1 MGRKTHNPSLTRKIA
16 RELKQGQSPEALLPV
31 VNSITDSYYSCL
43 SYFHLASS
51 GFKGAKQT
59 NNVFDLGFKNLR
71 KVSQPW
77 RRIELLGKITNILKK
92 VSDTNVKSLQYNRLL
107 SNLDKEKPSDSK
119 DFFVKHSKN
128 FPSTM
133 LNYMLQETTKLREH
147 EFAASKAVIRAWIN
161 KGKKDILLDHISEL
175 KSDIKVKLLGYTH
188 LQFHKQNEKVSPT
201 ALEVALEVQNAEKH
215 LDYLVRI
222 CSTSDDMEVLSK
234 RALGPDILLALAVR
248 ADRKGLTDYYSNTLL
263 KAKKAIDSL
272 PSSKEK
278 DRLLSKYEMAK
289 AGSSD
294 SSSKATG
301 PTSTFTFDLAE
312 KGNHTLGLFNTYGG
326 NWNHPHFKAVYKAS
340 KLCAAFDLD
349 LALIGFPA
357 ISSEKLVKEVNKEM
371 RVTRNDFLSELLSLE
386 RVLFFEKDIDE
397 SLAGKKVVTTSDPDT
412 NKTTLPREKLCMIM
426 GLGPKGLPKSYLN
439 KADYHFELTGLN
451 VAFETGT
458 AMGALSSELAQ
469 LS

>member
-16 RELKQGQSPEALLPV
+16 RDLKQGQSPEALLSV
-31 VNSITDSYYSCL
+31 VDSITDSYYSSL

-51 GFKGAKQT
+51 GFKRAKQT

-107 SNLDKEKPSDSK
+107 SNLDKEKSSDSK
-119 DFFVKHSKN
+119 DFFVKYSKN

-133 LNYMLQETTKLREH
+133 LNYMLQETAKLREH
-147 EFAASKAVIRAWIN
+147 EFAASKAVIRSWIN
-161 KGKKDILLDHISEL
+161 KGKKDILIDNISEL

-201 ALEVALEVQNAEKH
+201 ALEVALEAQNAEKH

-222 CSTSDDMEVLSK
+222 CSTSDDMEAISK
-234 RALGPDILLALAVR
+234 MELGPEILLAIAVR
-248 ADRKGLTDYYSNTLL
+248 ADRKGLTDYYDKNLL
-263 KAKKAIDSL
+263 KAKKGIDL
-272 PSSKEK
+272 LSSSNEK

-289 AGSSD
+289 AGSSGI
-294 SSSKATG
+294 SSKETG
-301 PTSTFTFDLAE
+301 SISTFTFDLAE

-349 LALIGFPA
+349 LALISFPA
-357 ISSEKLVKEVNKEM
+357 ISPEKLVKEVNKEM
-371 RVTRNDFLSELLSLE
+371 RVTRNDFLSELLSLG
-386 RVLFFEKDIDE
+386 RVLFFEEDIDE
-397 SLAGKKVVTTSDPDT
+397 LLAGRKVVTTSNPD
-412 NKTTLPREKLCMIM
+412 NDKTTLPSEKLCMVM
-426 GLGPKGLPKSYLN
+426 GLGPKGLPKSYVN
-439 KADYHFELTGLN
+439 KSDYHFELTGLN

-458 AMGALSSELAQ
+458 AMGALCSELGQ
-469 LS
+469 LF

>member
-16 RELKQGQSPEALLPV
+16 RDLKQGQSPESLLSV
-31 VNSITDSYYSCL
+31 VDDITDSYYCSL

-51 GFKGAKQT
+51 GFKKAKQT
-59 NNVFDLGFKNLR
+59 NNIFDLGFKNLS
-71 KVSQPW
+71 KVPQSW
-77 RRIELLGKITNILKK
+77 RRFELLGKITNVLKK
-92 VSDTNVKSLQYNRLL
+92 ISDTNIKFLQYNRLL
-107 SNLDKEKPSDSK
+107 SNLDKEKKSDSK
-119 DFFVKHSKN
+119 DFFIKYSKN
-128 FPSTM
+128 FPPTM
-133 LNYMLQETTKLREH
+133 LNHMLLMATKFGEH
-147 EFAASKAVIRAWIN
+147 EFSASKAVIRVWIN
-161 KGKKDILLDHISEL
+161 KGRKDILLSNISEL
-175 KSDIKVKLLGYTH
+175 KSDVKVKLLGYAH
-188 LQFHKQNEKVSPT
+188 LQFHKLNEKVNPT
-201 ALEVALEVQNAEKH
+201 GLELALSVQGAEKH

-222 CSTSDDMEVLSK
+222 CSTSNDMEAISKMELS
-234 RALGPDILLALAVR
+234 PDIILALAVR
-248 ADRKGLTDYYSNTLL
+248 ADRKGLTDYYHKNLS

-272 PSSKEK
+272 PSSNEK

-289 AGSSD
+289 AGSSGI
-294 SSSKATG
+294 SSKATDPIPG
-301 PTSTFTFDLAE
+301 FTFDLAE

-397 SLAGKKVVTTSDPDT
+397 SLAGKKVVTTSNPDT

-426 GLGPKGLPKSYLN
+426 GLGPKGLPKSYIN
-439 KADYHFELTGLN
+439 KSDYHFELTGLN